1 MYFSLLERP
10 PTSRQAL
17 IIHISFIKILVHP
30 EVRIHGHFL
39 LSLNSAHTCPLC
51 DARPFSTAHHSYCN
65 VSSGTGTDSFGN
77 PWAQCPR
84 KRPTVEPG
92 VTVLWFS
99 CLPFPGA
106 PSSSTRWPAWRNR
119 ACPLQTR
126 EGVYFQCPSD
136 LPSTPSSFSPHPH
149 PLHLQASGSH
159 YLVPSTY
166 RTPSFLSQFY
176 QTKHKRNSL
185 YSRK

>member
-17 IIHISFIKILVHP
+17 IIRISFIKILVHP

-119 ACPLQTR
+119 ACPLQTIR
-126 EGVYFQCPSD
+126 GSLFPVSFRPAQYTLFFLTTPAPLAPPSLW
-136 LPSTPSSFSPHPH
+136 LPLPRPQHIPHAFFFISVLPN
-149 PLHLQASGSH
+149 QA
-159 YLVPSTY
+159 
-166 RTPSFLSQFY
+166 
-176 QTKHKRNSL
+176 
-185 YSRK
+185 